1 MCGIAGF
8 AGPGDRGHLIAM
20 TRVLDHRGPDGE
32 GVYEDESAHVFLG
45 HKRLAIVDLVGG
57 YQPMPNEDHTIFV
70 IFNGEIYN
78 HAALRR
84 ELISRGHIFRTDH
97 SDTEVLV
104 HGYEEWGEG
113 LVVRLNGMF
122 AFAIYDKPRHRLFL
136 ARDRFGEKPL
146 YYLARPGLFVFA
158 SELTAI
164 LKHPSA
170 SHCLD
175 IRSVQKFF
183 AHGYLPAPNALYE
196 HSRKLPGGCCL
207 SCNTNNGRFS
217 VRRYWRFNIEPD
229 ERLTEADDDR
239 LADELRAL
247 LIQAV
252 QRRLMSDVPLG
263 LFLSGGID
271 STSVLAA
278 ATKLLGRNS
287 IETFTIGFTEPSF
300 DESKQARSVAQRL
313 GARHRDEI
321 LELSKAR
328 DLIPIVLKKMDEP
341 LGDASVLP
349 TYLVSKF
356 TRKSVKVALSGDGG
370 DELFAGY
377 DPFKALAPARIYDRF
392 VPKNIHLLL
401 RRLVGTIPMSTNNMS
416 FDFKLRRTLIGLSHQ
431 QPLWNPIWLGP
442 LEPRDIDNIFC
453 DPVPPE
459 ELYEE
464 VLALWHSGEG
474 KDLVDRT
481 LEFYTNFYL
490 QDDILTKVDRAA
502 MMNSLE
508 SRAVFL
514 DNDLVEFCR
523 RLPNRFKIRRGRRK
537 YLLRHALRGLVPD
550 DVLVRPKKGFGIPIA
565 EWLKTTPVKPPFGPV
580 DGVRMERVMERWV
593 QHRADKT
600 DQRLFLWSWL
610 ALQAILSETAKPT
623 VGGTNYIGQ
632 VHTSA
637 A

>member
-20 TRVLDHRGPDGE
+20 TRILDHRGPDGE

-45 HKRLAIVDLVGG
+45 HKRLAIVDLAGG

-78 HAALRR
+78 HATLRQ

-104 HGYEEWGEG
+104 HGYEEWGED
-113 LVVRLNGMF
+113 LPVRLNGMF
-122 AFAIYDKPRHRLFL
+122 AFAIYDKLRHRFFL

-146 YYLARPGLFVFA
+146 YYLAKPGLFAFA

-164 LKHPSA
+164 LKHPLA
-170 SHCLD
+170 SHSLD

-196 HSRKLPGGCCL
+196 HSRKLPGGCYLRCDV
-207 SCNTNNGRFS
+207 NNGSFS
-217 VRRYWRFNIEPD
+217 VRRYWRFKLEPD

-239 LADELRAL
+239 LADELQAL

-252 QRRLMSDVPLG
+252 ERRLMSDVPLG

-271 STSVLAA
+271 SASVLAA

-287 IETFTIGFTEPSF
+287 IKTFTVGFTEPSF
-300 DESKQARSVAQRL
+300 DESQQARSVAQRL

-321 LELSKAR
+321 LDLSEAR
-328 DLIPIVLKKMDEP
+328 DLIPAVLKRMDEP
-341 LGDASVLP
+341 LGDASLVP
-349 TYLVSKF
+349 TYLVSMF
-356 TRKSVKVALSGDGG
+356 TRKFVKVAISGDGG

-392 VPKNIHLLL
+392 VPNNIHLLL
-401 RRLVGTIPMSTNNMS
+401 RHLVGTVPISTNNMS
-416 FDFKLRRTLIGLSHQ
+416 LDFKLRRTLIGLSHQ

-442 LEPRDIDNIFC
+442 LEPRDIDDIFY
-453 DPVPPE
+453 DPLPPE

-464 VLALWHSGEG
+464 VLALWQSGEG

-514 DNDLVEFCR
+514 DNDLVGFCR
-523 RLPNRFKIRRGRRK
+523 RLPNRFKIRRGQRK
-537 YLLRHALRGLVPD
+537 YLLRRALRGLVPEG
-550 DVLVRPKKGFGIPIA
+550 VLARPKKGFGIPIA
-565 EWLKTTPVKPPFGPV
+565 KWLKTTPVKLPLGAV
-580 DGVRMERVMERWV
+580 DGLRMEQVKERWV
-593 QHRADKT
+593 QHRAGKA

-610 ALQAILSETAKPT
+610 ALQAVLNGTLNSTAGPLNC
-623 VGGTNYIGQ
+623 VWEVQ
-632 VHTSA
+632 TSTA
-637 A
+637 